1 MSSRAYVKRTVQVEI
16 SLQPN
21 CLVVVRSFYKR
32 KVVPTPNPPTHMWV
46 RGGDLS
52 PTAHVAAMHIC
63 QRSFWQ
69 KSIAATPRSKLHCRY
84 FSLIVCWYFS
94 SFVSASNELEETTSC
109 RIHHF
114 PTAHVAARHIS
125 KRSLLLISLAATPSH
140 KVTWSGRKAHCRQGL
155 HVVRLCRQRAFRP
168 DLLSLTSLPHRAW
181 S

>member
-1 MSSRAYVKRTVQVEI
+1 MEFRS
-16 SLQPN
+16 QPN

-32 KVVPTPNPPTHMWV
+32 KVVPTPNPPTRV
-46 RGGDLS
+46 LGCESLS
-52 PTAHVAAMHIC
+52 LPTAHVAAKHIC

-69 KSIAATPRSKLHCRY
+69 KSFAATPRSKLHCRY

-109 RIHHF
+109 RIHHY

-125 KRSLLLISLAATPSH
+125 KRSLLLISLAATPTH

-168 DLLSLTSLPHRAW
+168 DHLSLTSLPHRTW